1 MSKIKDFLIGENEK
15 QGKGLM
21 EALNDFNTLHN
32 ILYKYDNKGVA
43 EEIYKINP
51 EYALEI
57 ADYIKQ
63 LDYNNYLE
71 NQGVLWQS

>member
-1 MSKIKDFLIGENEK
+1 MSKIKEYLIGENEK
-15 QGKGLM
+15 QDKELM
-21 EALNDFNTLHN
+21 EAVNDFNTLRN
-32 ILYKYDNKGVA
+32 ILYKYDNKAVA
-43 EEIYKINP
+43 EEIYNINP

>member
-1 MSKIKDFLIGENEK
+1 MSKIKDFMEYETEK
-15 QGKGLM
+15 
-21 EALNDFNTLHN
+21 LNRKNSEIVEDAYNLQN
-32 ILYKYDNKGVA
+32 ILFRYTNKEVA
-43 EEIYKINP
+43 YEIYKINP

-71 NQGVLWQS
+71 NQGALWQS

>member
-1 MSKIKDFLIGENEK
+1 MSKIKEYLIGENEK
-15 QGKGLM
+15 QDKELM
-21 EALNDFNTLHN
+21 EAVNDFNTLRN
-32 ILYKYDNKGVA
+32 ILYKYDNKSVA